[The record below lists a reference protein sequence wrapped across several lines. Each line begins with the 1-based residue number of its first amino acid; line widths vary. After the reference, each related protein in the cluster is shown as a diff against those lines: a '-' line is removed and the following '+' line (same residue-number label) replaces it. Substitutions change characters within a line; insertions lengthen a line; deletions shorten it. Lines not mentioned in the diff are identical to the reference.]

1 MMRYA
6 ESTSVRVG
14 LQFRK
19 NLFKSSVSSLAKKID
34 SLVQLPCPEFCGK
47 YP

>member
-1 MMRYA
+1 MMRDL
-6 ESTSVRVG
+6 EFTSFRVG

-34 SLVQLPCPEFCGK
+34 TLVQLPCPEFCGK